1 MNAIACPSKDQLS
14 ELLEGQVSGE
24 AQTSIVKHLDTCESC
39 QGTLESLAVGEANIP
54 RVVQADLPMPPTGNS
69 AYWPAVAKLKSD
81 SKEFVR
87 RSATGTAETIFT
99 DSSGAATA
107 TEEPSLDFLQPADAP
122 GLLGR
127 IDDFDIVEIVGRGG
141 MGVVLKAFDNCLHR
155 YVAIKVVASMGSCE
169 VACGRFIREVR
180 LGRVDPSRQR
190 GADLHG
196 G

>member
-1 MNAIACPSKDQLS
+1 MNALACPSKDQLS

-39 QGTLESLAVGEANIP
+39 QGTLEALAVGEANIP

-99 DSSGAATA
+99 DSSAPRRRRKNPRSISFSPPMRRACLAESTTSTLLRSLAAA
-107 TEEPSLDFLQPADAP
+107 AW
-122 GLLGR
+122 GW
-127 IDDFDIVEIVGRGG
+127 
-141 MGVVLKAFDNCLHR
+141 C
-155 YVAIKVVASMGSCE
+155 
-169 VACGRFIREVR
+169 
-180 LGRVDPSRQR
+180 
-190 GADLHG
+190 
-196 G
+196 